1 MPLLPPREAPSRSP
15 QSRQLQNQISTQ
27 PSSPER
33 ALSLWQEETEH
44 SASVALVSASV
55 ALVSL
60 MGFHKIQRSLVTGLC
75 PFANLYRGSQVAK
88 QLLVHLLTQRGQGC
102 CFEEGTISV
111 CETS

>member
-33 ALSLWQEETEH
+33 ALPLWQEETEH
-44 SASVALVSASV
+44 SASV

>member
-33 ALSLWQEETEH
+33 ALPLWQEETEH

-88 QLLVHLLTQRGQGC
+88 TVTCSLADPKGARVLL
-102 CFEEGTISV
+102 
-111 CETS
+111 